1 MKIRSI
7 RPGARCSVQ
16 RLRRRQFA
24 ISAPTDRAKRGPM
37 VLEIVELSSGSGS
50 E

>member
-1 MKIRSI
+1 
-7 RPGARCSVQ
+7 VQ
-16 RLRRRQFA
+16 SLRRCQFG
-24 ISAPTDRAKRGPM
+24 ISARTDRGKRGPM